1 MRKTLLTM
9 AVPLLM
15 LWGCGD
21 GAKQRS
27 GEAET
32 DEASFEKQ
40 AEVHGSEIKTV
51 ELTTPLN
58 PAMVKEGESIYDLKC
73 SSCHR
78 LSDERLVGPGW
89 KGVTERREP
98 TWIMNMVTNVDM
110 MLAEDAEA
118 QKMLE
123 QCLVRMPNQNVSE
136 PQARGLLE
144 FMRKNDGV
152 Q

>member
-27 GEAET
+27 EEAPMDESSIQEQAET
-32 DEASFEKQ
+32 
-40 AEVHGSEIKTV
+40 HGTKVETV
-51 ELTTPLN
+51 ELTTPLD

-89 KGVTERREP
+89 KGVSERREP
-98 TWIMNMVTNVDM
+98 TWILNMITNVDM

-118 QKMLE
+118 QKLLE
-123 QCLVRMPNQNVSE
+123 LCLVRMPNQNISQPE
-136 PQARGLLE
+136 ARSLLE

>member
-1 MRKTLLTM
+1 MRKTLLM
-9 AVPLLM
+9 IAVPLLM

-32 DEASFEKQ
+32 DETTFEQQ
-40 AEVHGSEIKTV
+40 AETHGAKIDNV
-51 ELTTPLN
+51 ELTTPLD
-58 PAMVKEGESIYDLKC
+58 PAMVHQGEEIYDLKC

-89 KGVTERREP
+89 KGVTDRRDP
-98 TWIMNMVTNVDM
+98 TWVMNMITNVDM

-123 QCLVRMPNQNVSE
+123 QCLVRMPNQNISQPE
-136 PQARGLLE
+136 ARSLLE